1 MSRRNVGKKLTKFD
15 KYNMSFVNY
24 LKKTIHLPF
33 EAKVEIVLRRKIP
46 KFYLYPER
54 AKVFGRGKQRLEKV
68 FKASS

>member
-1 MSRRNVGKKLTKFD
+1 
-15 KYNMSFVNY
+15 MSFVNY